1 MKKIL
6 FLLCVTCVLVACVS
20 NPTYIEQ
27 EGATLKTIPVRV
39 EAREWQFGDGY
50 YYVEFNMPEIDKDV
64 FDRGE
69 VKAYL
74 IRNGH
79 DYNTAYKNILPYV
92 LHLEKDGF
100 LFTETLDFEYGVRW
114 ARIYYTISDFVYET
128 TPPAMDF
135 DIVITYPQEF

>member
-6 FLLCVTCVLVACVS
+6 ILFLAIFALTGCEFYS
-20 NPTYIEQ
+20 
-27 EGATLKTIPVRV
+27 GSMLKTIPVRI
-39 EAREWQFGDGY
+39 EANEWKFEDSY
-50 YYVEFNMPEIDKDV
+50 YYAEFKMPEINKNV

-74 IRNGH
+74 LRNGH

-100 LFTETLDFEYGVRW
+100 LFTETLDFEYGVYW

-128 TPPAMDF
+128 APPAMDF
-135 DIVITYPQEF
+135 DIVITTPQD

>member
-6 FLLCVTCVLVACVS
+6 FLIGVTLALIGCEFYVG
-20 NPTYIEQ
+20 T
-27 EGATLKTIPVRV
+27 TLKTIPVRV
-39 EAREWQFGDGY
+39 DAREWQFENGY
-50 YYVEFNMPEIDKDV
+50 YYAEFDMPEIDEEV

-114 ARIYYTISDFVYET
+114 ARVYYTISDFVYET
-128 TPPAMDF
+128 NPPAMEF
-135 DIVITYPQEF
+135 DIVITYPQE

>member
-6 FLLCVTCVLVACVS
+6 FFVLACCVLTGCEF
-20 NPTYIEQ
+20 Y
-27 EGATLKTIPVRV
+27 EGTMLQTIPVRV